1 MQLNTYLKLK
11 VNDLR
16 DSLTL
21 AMWNWW
27 SMQSHIGHACGT
39 AKHTVKDV
47 SNSLSNIHEC
57 KSTIDII

>member
-11 VNDLR
+11 ENDLR

-39 AKHTVKDV
+39 AKHTD
-47 SNSLSNIHEC
+47 C
-57 KSTIDII
+57 KAGVGAIDIGGP